1 MNCAI
6 SFLACRNM
14 VFTANRLP
22 LVRSIVVS
30 AAALWLLPLVGWTL
44 SLGDIELRSGL
55 NQPLEADIFIIA
67 ATPDEISNLQVTLAP
82 PETFEL
88 YGLTRPDFLSQ
99 LQFQVT
105 KDVLGQEVIR
115 VLSEDDVTSPS
126 MTIVLD
132 VTWPGGQLLSEHT
145 LELEITQSSGVYGPV
160 RQGDTLW
167 SLADFHLPPGVIV
180 NQMMIAMYRANAN
193 AFNGNI
199 NLLLEGALLRIPGS
213 GEASQVD
220 PNEAT
225 QEAVR
230 QTQEWQ
236 ESITQAGLLLV
247 PVIDERRA
255 EPATII
261 NLETENSV
269 LQTELA
275 ETQRLLRLRNSEL
288 AELQS
293 RFTAMEEVAITVA
306 GSNGSDLAELISS
319 TDTSSV
325 STIVTPRA
333 EQSTLF
339 SWIGGLLVTPLFLI
353 GMGLL
358 VLVGTAVWYLRHRHR
373 TEATVAGRWETLETH
388 LQENMSTTEN
398 NGSQKTSEPE
408 VVDVGMKIDL
418 GRAYIDMGDSE
429 AARKTLEEVLEEGDS
444 IQQEEAKTLLVG
456 LLLK

>member
-105 KDVLGQEVIR
+105 KDILGQEVIR
-115 VLSEDDVTSPS
+115 VLSEDDITSPS
-126 MTIVLD
+126 MTIILD
-132 VTWPGGQLLSEHT
+132 VTWPGGQLLSEYT
-145 LELEITQSSGVYGPV
+145 LELETTQSSGVYGPV

-167 SLADFHLPPGVIV
+167 SLADFHLPTGVIV

-339 SWIGGLLVTPLFLI
+339 SWVGGLLVTPLFLI

>member
-1 MNCAI
+1 
-6 SFLACRNM
+6 
-14 VFTANRLP
+14 
-22 LVRSIVVS
+22 
-30 AAALWLLPLVGWTL
+30 
-44 SLGDIELRSGL
+44 
-55 NQPLEADIFIIA
+55 
-67 ATPDEISNLQVTLAP
+67 
-82 PETFEL
+82 
-88 YGLTRPDFLSQ
+88 
-99 LQFQVT
+99 
-105 KDVLGQEVIR
+105 
-115 VLSEDDVTSPS
+115 
-126 MTIVLD
+126 MTIILD
-132 VTWPGGQLLSEHT
+132 VTWPGGQLLSEYT
-145 LELEITQSSGVYGPV
+145 LELETTQSSGVYGPV

-167 SLADFHLPPGVIV
+167 SLADFHLPTGVIV

-236 ESITQAGLLLV
+236 ERITQAGLLLV
-247 PVIDERRA
+247 PVIDETRA
-255 EPATII
+255 EPATIN

-293 RFTAMEEVAITVA
+293 RFTAMEEVSITVA
-306 GSNGSDLAELISS
+306 GSNGSDLAESISS

-325 STIVTPRA
+325 STIVIPRA
-333 EQSTLF
+333 EQSTLL
-339 SWIGGLLVTPLFLI
+339 SWIGGLLITPLFLI

-373 TEATVAGRWETLETH
+373 AEAAVAGRWETLETH
-388 LQENMSTTEN
+388 LQENISTTEN

-408 VVDVGMKIDL
+408 VVDVGMKLDL

-429 AARKTLEEVLEEGDS
+429 AARKTLEEVLEEGDP